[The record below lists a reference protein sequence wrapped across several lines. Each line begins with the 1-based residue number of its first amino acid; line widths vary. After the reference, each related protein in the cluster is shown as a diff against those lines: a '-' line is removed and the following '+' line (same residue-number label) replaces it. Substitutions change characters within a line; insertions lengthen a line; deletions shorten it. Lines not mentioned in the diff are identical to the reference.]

1 VKRLLTVLLFAATSA
16 IAQAPPLTITSVTP
30 ASGPA
35 AGGTEVTIKGTGFQ
49 FCVICSP
56 PLPPPEV
63 SFGGVYVR
71 NVQVID
77 ENTMVVTTPAHLP
90 SIVNVNVEQF
100 SKTATLPGAY
110 TFTGPVSEGFDR
122 ILLPI
127 FLRPIEGQFGSLFST
142 RLRLA
147 NSSSIEPTFI
157 FGLTPFCALAA
168 CIPFD
173 PMAGP
178 MTIPPG
184 QILDSFEYTGNPGA
198 FIYVPKD
205 SPELVANMRVFDLG
219 RNQFNYGTEIQ
230 VVRDDEFTLEPIRL
244 LGVPGSPQ
252 FRNTLRIY
260 AEAETSVTVTIDDMA
275 WHVPLRPGVN
285 LLDPAYAQFT
295 DFPVGNFDFDVWIIP
310 STVVPPFPGLTAP
323 RVWAFISVTN
333 NETQLITTIS
343 PQ

>member
-1 VKRLLTVLLFAATSA
+1 MKRLLAVLLFAAASA
-16 IAQAPPLTITSVTP
+16 GAQQELTITSVSP

-35 AGGTEVTIKGTGFQ
+35 TGGTAVTIKGTGFQ

-63 SFGGVYVR
+63 SFGGVYAR
-71 NVQVID
+71 SVQVID

-90 SIVNVNVEQF
+90 SIVNVSVEQF
-100 SKTATLPGAY
+100 SKTATLPSAY

-142 RLRLA
+142 KLRLA
-147 NSSSIEPTFI
+147 NSSYIEQATV
-157 FGLTPFCALAA
+157 FGLTPFCALSA

-173 PMAGP
+173 PLAGP
-178 MTIPPG
+178 MIIAPG
-184 QILDSFEYTGNPGA
+184 NVLDSFEYTGNPGA
-198 FIYVPKD
+198 FLYVPKE
-205 SPELVANMRVFDLG
+205 SPAVIANLRAFDLA
-219 RNQFNYGTEIQ
+219 RNQLNHGTEIP

-244 LGVPGSPQ
+244 LGVPGNPQ

-260 AEAETSVTVTIDDMA
+260 AEAETTVTVTIDDMA
-275 WHVPLRPGVN
+275 WLVPLRAGVN
-285 LLDPAYAQFT
+285 LLDPAYAVFT
-295 DFPVGNFDFDVWIIP
+295 DFPVGNFEHDVWIIP
-310 STVVPPFPGLTAP
+310 STAIPPVPGLTAP

-333 NETQLITTIS
+333 NETQLITTIT